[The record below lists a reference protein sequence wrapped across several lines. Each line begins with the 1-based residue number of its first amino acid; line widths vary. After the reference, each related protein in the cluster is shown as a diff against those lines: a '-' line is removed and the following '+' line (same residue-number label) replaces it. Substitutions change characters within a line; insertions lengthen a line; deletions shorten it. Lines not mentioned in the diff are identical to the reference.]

1 MWPRNFARITARN
14 DALSPSHPMSALII
28 DRRTLDAVTV
38 LDVRGEVDMHT
49 ASDLE
54 NALQACITADQ
65 AQIVVNGAGLEYI
78 SSAGLGVFMAYIE
91 DVRERG
97 GDIKIAALQP
107 KVFDVFDLLG
117 FPMLFDIVDTE
128 QEALDRFSATA

>member
-1 MWPRNFARITARN
+1 
-14 DALSPSHPMSALII
+14 MSALTIA
-28 DRRTLDAVTV
+28 RRTQDAVAI

-49 ASDLE
+49 AADLE
-54 NALQACITADQ
+54 AALQQCLADDCNR
-65 AQIVVNGAGLEYI
+65 IVFNGGGLDYI

-117 FPMLFDIVDTE
+117 FPMLFDIVETE
-128 QEALDRFSATA
+128 QEALERFAATA